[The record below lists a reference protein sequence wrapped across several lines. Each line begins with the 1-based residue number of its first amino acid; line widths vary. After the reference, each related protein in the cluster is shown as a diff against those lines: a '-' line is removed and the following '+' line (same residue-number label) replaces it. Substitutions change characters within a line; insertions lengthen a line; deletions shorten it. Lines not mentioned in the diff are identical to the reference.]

1 MLAKAHSTMLVLPLT
16 NTQVSTSCA
25 HAMYGGYRTMTAV
38 CTYMSSKET
47 VKWSNES

>member
-38 CTYMSSKET
+38 CTYMYTTSKRDSE
-47 VKWSNES
+47 VVQ